1 MVTPCQATVL
11 GIVPTVLGRFLGGSA
26 DEVSDGH
33 TQGICQVVETLEQ
46 YPASSVLEFD
56 QLVATQAALE
66 GKRFLGE
73 VRLKA

>member
-1 MVTPCQATVL
+1 M
-11 GIVPTVLGRFLGGSA
+11 LGRFLRGST
-26 DEVSDGH
+26 DEVGDGH

-46 YPASSVLEFD
+46 DSSSSVLEFD

>member
-1 MVTPCQATVL
+1 M
-11 GIVPTVLGRFLGGSA
+11 LGRFLKGST

-46 YPASSVLEFD
+46 YPSSAVLEFD
-56 QLVATQAALE
+56 QLVATQATLE

-73 VRLKA
+73 ARVKA